1 MAEIKHEWTVGGRSV
16 FCAGDPTSECMFLQP
31 VDEHDTE
38 RLQDEM
44 AALKKLS
51 GTSDWALVTVPVES
65 WGNDLTPWAA
75 PAVFGNEGFG
85 CGAPE
90 TLAFILNDL
99 LPYVEKEYPQ
109 ENRRIFLCGYS
120 LAGFFSLW
128 AAYQSDVFS
137 GAAAV
142 SPSVWYP
149 GWLDYARTH
158 SVKVPRVYLSL
169 GLKEEKARNRVMATV
184 GDAIREEYRLLSDAG
199 VSCTLEWNP
208 GNHFIES
215 DLRMAKGMA
224 WLLG

>member
-1 MAEIKHEWTVGGRSV
+1 MKETTAVTISGRPV
-16 FCAGDPTSECMFLQP
+16 TLHGDLTSGNLFLQP

-38 RLQDEM
+38 RLADEL

-51 GTSDWALVTVPVES
+51 GSTDWALVTVPVAS
-65 WGNDLTPWAA
+65 WSDDLTPWDA
-75 PAVFGNEGFG
+75 PAVFGDEGFG
-85 CGAPE
+85 SGAPA
-90 TLAFILNDL
+90 TLSFILDEL
-99 LPYVEKEYPQ
+99 LPYIEKEYPQ
-109 ENRRIFLCGYS
+109 ESRRIFLCGYS

-128 AAYQSDVFS
+128 GAYQSDVFS

-158 SVKVPRVYLSL
+158 DVKAARVYLSL

-184 GDAIREEYRLLSDAG
+184 GDAIREQYQLLTDAG
-199 VSCTLEWNP
+199 VPCTLEWNP

-224 WLLG
+224 WLLSD